1 MHHSIFFAPNLP
13 TAIFILRGK
22 SEKYTK
28 ENMPVERFGPQFS
41 HNGLINL
48 ISWPVCHIFIAL
60 SVDTHIGYSHS
71 HKSHMAEL
79 WPNDHYVINEGK
91 NALLIYFPLYIFRI
105 SPLK

>member
-1 MHHSIFFAPNLP
+1 MHHSIFSAPNLP

-28 ENMPVERFGPQFS
+28 ENMPVERFGSHVS

-60 SVDTHIGYSHS
+60 SRDTHIGYSHS
-71 HKSHMAEL
+71 HNAIWLYSHMAEL
-79 WPNDHYVINEGK
+79 WPYGHTAIWPYG
-91 NALLIYFPLYIFRI
+91 Y
-105 SPLK
+105 